1 MVEQTRWGIS
11 DVISKNKAK
20 AFEIKKKKVSKFQER
35 RINVLEAR
43 TNSQADEIKRQRKQI
58 ERRIKRHLL
67 DPSGKMT

>member
-1 MVEQTRWGIS
+1 MTELEHL
-11 DVISKNKAK
+11 K
-20 AFEIKKKKVSKFQER
+20 EKVLFQER

-67 DPSGKMT
+67 DPGGKMT